1 MPGLTHSVG
10 RQRISSNGTE
20 NVENTENSTANCRG
34 GGPGDES
41 LKYDRLPSCSL
52 GAAAGGKV
60 RQVFSNTRYRSF
72 RNVGFPNRA

>member
-41 LKYDRLPSCSL
+41 LKYDRLPFSSF
-52 GAAAGGKV
+52 GPVAGLEV
-60 RQVFSNTRYRSF
+60 WQVFSNTRDRSVRDVEF
-72 RNVGFPNRA
+72 SN